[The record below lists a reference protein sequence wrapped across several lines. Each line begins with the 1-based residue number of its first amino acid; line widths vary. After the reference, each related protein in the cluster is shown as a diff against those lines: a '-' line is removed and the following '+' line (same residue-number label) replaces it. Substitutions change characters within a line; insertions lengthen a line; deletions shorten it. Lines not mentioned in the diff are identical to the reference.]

1 MVSHPNLQELQT
13 LLHAFHRGDGDCHHA
28 VGLPACNHGSIA
40 GISVSEKVA
49 SLGCVQTAPNHYRC
63 WEANSHV
70 LIHSPHREIL
80 SQPCQVPDSITKS
93 HVQTLLPE
101 IDQSC
106 LLNES
111 LSWNNADIETRL
123 QNHAQS
129 QDNTSGVAVSYSVIW
144 STKPPRPAVIQ
155 EVWKKA
161 KLALISKA
169 AEQVQAWQQALRSYW
184 TLENTGIRNRQG
196 GKKK

>member
-1 MVSHPNLQELQT
+1 M
-13 LLHAFHRGDGDCHHA
+13 
-28 VGLPACNHGSIA
+28 
-40 GISVSEKVA
+40 
-49 SLGCVQTAPNHYRC
+49 
-63 WEANSHV
+63 
-70 LIHSPHREIL
+70 
-80 SQPCQVPDSITKS
+80 
-93 HVQTLLPE
+93 
-101 IDQSC
+101 DQSC

-111 LSWNNADIETRL
+111 LSWNNADIEMRL

-169 AEQVQAWQQALRSYW
+169 AEQVQAWQQALCSYW

-196 GKKK
+196 EKKNLKTPNKQKKNKHENRTCLDCLYPTILQLSTSQHTSPMRWRWLAGPRKEGSWGQ